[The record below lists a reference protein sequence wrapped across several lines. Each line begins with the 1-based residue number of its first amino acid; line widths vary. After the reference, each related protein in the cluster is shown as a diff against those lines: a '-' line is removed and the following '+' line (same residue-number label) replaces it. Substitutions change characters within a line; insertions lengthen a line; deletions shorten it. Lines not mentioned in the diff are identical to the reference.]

1 MVYTYRKK
9 QYIWGSTLSKVSG
22 PSGVLECI
30 PLWIRGDYCLDNI
43 IKNFIRELETIKRIK
58 WNSITNHCNNL
69 KEELIDGFDSRLD
82 KPEERISKL
91 EDNSVESVNE
101 NTEEKPDGI

>member
-1 MVYTYRKK
+1 MSIR
-9 QYIWGSTLSKVSG
+9 
-22 PSGVLECI
+22 VLECI
-30 PLWIRGDYCLDNI
+30 PLWIRGDYSLDNI
-43 IKNFIRELETIKRIK
+43 IKNFIRELETRKRIK

-91 EDNSVESVNE
+91 EDNSVEGVNE
-101 NTEEKPDGI
+101 NTEKKLMGYKEYSKKVKNKNKKRHCN